1 MKLRAKVRSLKKD
14 GMTYEASGDCRFRV
28 LGLREYSIE
37 IDTVGFVMDF
47 CFIKENQM
55 DIEGKRDRTW
65 DFVGIYKGKRR
76 GLRVDLLVVSRKWR
90 NGFS

>member
-1 MKLRAKVRSLKKD
+1 
-14 GMTYEASGDCRFRV
+14 
-28 LGLREYSIE
+28 
-37 IDTVGFVMDF
+37 MDF

-65 DFVGIYKGKRR
+65 DFVGICKGKRR